1 MASADLR
8 QELNCSICL
17 NIYTDPV
24 TLRCGHNFCRVC
36 IDRVL
41 DTQEGSGV
49 YTCPECRAE
58 CQERP
63 ALQRNITLYN
73 IVGSFLSTRP
83 DQEETGIFCT
93 YCIHSPVP
101 AAKSCLHCEASLCD
115 NHVRVHSKSAEH
127 VLSDPTTSLGNRKC
141 SVHKELLKYYC
152 TEDAACICVSCSLAG
167 KHRGHRV
174 EMLDEASEKKKEKLR
189 NVLQKLTTKR
199 EKTEKRVQRL
209 QERRREDQDKAAG
222 VTETVN
228 ALFRDI
234 RRQLD
239 DLEKIV
245 LSEVSRQEKRASLS
259 VSHLIQQLEI
269 KKDELSRK
277 MHHIEEL
284 CNMSDPVTVLQEP
297 DTGDLCD
304 TEDRERHDDQ
314 VHGVGDLD
322 VGLISGK
329 LHTGLS
335 DIITGI
341 NTRIYVQEPKDILL
355 DVNTAANNIHISGDR
370 KTASRSDISQNHPET
385 PERFQY
391 NQVISTRRFSSGR
404 HYWEVNVSK
413 SGDWRIGMCYP
424 SIDRRGRQSYIGDNN
439 KSWGLWRYNNQYSVI
454 HDRNVIRL
462 TDNIPCDTVRIYLDY
477 EAGQLSFYSLC
488 DPIRHLHTVT
498 ATFTEPLHAALWV
511 LRGCIKIS
519 GGIRKWEK
527 SEIEELDAVLKEK
540 QELLTRLKT
549 IVQITNLVSSES
561 LPPNMAGESEEEV
574 VAGCL
579 YDSIRVLEGE
589 RSVMCQAEAE
599 GVPGAG
605 LSMKSVPVNEGVTAG
620 APGVLV
626 GDRSEKAANTCVVPD
641 LAAPGSLLS
650 GTSSGGIADVT
661 DVVIDKGIVNSTNNA
676 SNSISDIIDGN
687 VDMVDVD
694 NTIYGVEEK
703 PTSTL
708 YFNFHF
714 SLLLS
719 AMASADLRQE
729 LDCSICLNIYTDP
742 VTLRC
747 GHNFCRVC
755 IDRVLDTQEGSGVYT
770 CPECRAEC
778 QERPAL
784 QRNITLCN
792 IVGSFL
798 STWPDQEETGIF
810 CTYCIHSPVPAAKS
824 CLLCEA
830 SLCDNHLRVHS
841 KSAEHVLSDPTTS
854 LGNRKCSAH
863 KELLK
868 YYCTEDAA
876 CICVSCTVAGE
887 HQGHQVEMLDEA
899 SKKKKEK
906 LRNVLQKLNTKREE
920 TEKRVQRLQ
929 ERKRE
934 DQEKAA
940 GVTETVTAL
949 FRDIRRQLEDLE
961 KRVLSEISRQEE
973 SVSLSVSDLIQ
984 QMEIKKDE
992 LSRKMRHIEELCN
1005 MSDPVTVL
1013 QDPDTADLCDTED
1026 RERDDDQVHGVG
1038 DLDVGLISGKLHTL
1052 SDIIT
1057 GMNTGIYVQEATDIL
1072 LDVNTAANN
1081 IHISGDRKFAY
1092 RSDLNQNYPE
1102 TPERFQYYQ
1111 VISSR
1116 RFSSGRHYWEVD
1128 VSKSGVWRVGMC
1140 YPSIDRRGRQSYFGC
1155 NNKSWCLCGGMLNN
1169 QYSVKHDNKVIRLPD
1184 NIPCDRVRI
1193 YLDYEA
1199 GQMSFY
1205 SLCDPI
1211 RHLHTFTATFTE
1223 PLHAAL
1229 GVGGGCITISGG
1241 LRKWEK

>member
-1 MASADLR
+1 
-8 QELNCSICL
+8 
-17 NIYTDPV
+17 
-24 TLRCGHNFCRVC
+24 
-36 IDRVL
+36 
-41 DTQEGSGV
+41 
-49 YTCPECRAE
+49 
-58 CQERP
+58 
-63 ALQRNITLYN
+63 
-73 IVGSFLSTRP
+73 
-83 DQEETGIFCT
+83 
-93 YCIHSPVP
+93 
-101 AAKSCLHCEASLCD
+101 
-115 NHVRVHSKSAEH
+115 
-127 VLSDPTTSLGNRKC
+127 
-141 SVHKELLKYYC
+141 
-152 TEDAACICVSCSLAG
+152 
-167 KHRGHRV
+167 
-174 EMLDEASEKKKEKLR
+174 
-189 NVLQKLTTKR
+189 
-199 EKTEKRVQRL
+199 
-209 QERRREDQDKAAG
+209 
-222 VTETVN
+222 
-228 ALFRDI
+228 
-234 RRQLD
+234 
-239 DLEKIV
+239 
-245 LSEVSRQEKRASLS
+245 
-259 VSHLIQQLEI
+259 
-269 KKDELSRK
+269 
-277 MHHIEEL
+277 
-284 CNMSDPVTVLQEP
+284 
-297 DTGDLCD
+297 
-304 TEDRERHDDQ
+304 
-314 VHGVGDLD
+314 
-322 VGLISGK
+322 
-329 LHTGLS
+329 
-335 DIITGI
+335 
-341 NTRIYVQEPKDILL
+341 
-355 DVNTAANNIHISGDR
+355 
-370 KTASRSDISQNHPET
+370 
-385 PERFQY
+385 
-391 NQVISTRRFSSGR
+391 
-404 HYWEVNVSK
+404 
-413 SGDWRIGMCYP
+413 
-424 SIDRRGRQSYIGDNN
+424 
-439 KSWGLWRYNNQYSVI
+439 
-454 HDRNVIRL
+454 
-462 TDNIPCDTVRIYLDY
+462 
-477 EAGQLSFYSLC
+477 
-488 DPIRHLHTVT
+488 
-498 ATFTEPLHAALWV
+498 
-511 LRGCIKIS
+511 
-519 GGIRKWEK
+519 
-527 SEIEELDAVLKEK
+527 
-540 QELLTRLKT
+540 
-549 IVQITNLVSSES
+549 
-561 LPPNMAGESEEEV
+561 
-574 VAGCL
+574 
-579 YDSIRVLEGE
+579 
-589 RSVMCQAEAE
+589 
-599 GVPGAG
+599 
-605 LSMKSVPVNEGVTAG
+605 
-620 APGVLV
+620 
-626 GDRSEKAANTCVVPD
+626 
-641 LAAPGSLLS
+641 
-650 GTSSGGIADVT
+650 
-661 DVVIDKGIVNSTNNA
+661 
-676 SNSISDIIDGN
+676 
-687 VDMVDVD
+687 
-694 NTIYGVEEK
+694 
-703 PTSTL
+703 
-708 YFNFHF
+708 
-714 SLLLS
+714 
-719 AMASADLRQE
+719 MASADLRQE

-940 GVTETVTAL
+940 GVTEKVTAL

-984 QMEIKKDE
+984 QLEIKKDE

-1057 GMNTGIYVQEATDIL
+1057 GINTGIYVQEATDIL

-1102 TPERFQYYQ
+1102 TPERFQYNQ

-1155 NNKSWCLCGGMLNN
+1155 NNKSWCLCRGYNN
-1169 QYSVKHDNKVIRLPD
+1169 QYSVIHDNKVIQLPD

-1211 RHLHTFTATFTE
+1211 THLHTVTATFTE

-1229 GVGGGCITISGG
+1229 WVGGGCITISGG